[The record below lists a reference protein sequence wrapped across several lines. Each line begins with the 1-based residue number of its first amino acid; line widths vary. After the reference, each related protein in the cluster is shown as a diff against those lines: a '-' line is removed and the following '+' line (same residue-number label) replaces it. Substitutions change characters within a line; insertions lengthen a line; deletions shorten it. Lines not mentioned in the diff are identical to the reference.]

1 MNFVYISDTII
12 IVPKSGKAVR
22 ISEIKQLKATT
33 DACHDI
39 LKKNGWKKNK

>member
-1 MNFVYISDTII
+1 MNFVYISDTIT

-39 LKKNGWKKNK
+39 LKKNG